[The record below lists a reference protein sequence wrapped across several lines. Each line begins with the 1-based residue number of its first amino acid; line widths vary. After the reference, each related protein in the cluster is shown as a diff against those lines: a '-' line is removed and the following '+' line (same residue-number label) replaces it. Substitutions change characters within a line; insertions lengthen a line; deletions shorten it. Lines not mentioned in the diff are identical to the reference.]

1 MQDVIFYKI
10 DEVVEKSN
18 EKSKELEK
26 ICSELDIK
34 YENKTLEH
42 SEEIDEIKAILK
54 KELEGDNGI
63 GEGLDVLKVQ
73 L

>member
-18 EKSKELEK
+18 NKNKELEK

>member
-1 MQDVIFYKI
+1 MQDVILYKI
-10 DEVVEKSN
+10 GEVVEKSD

-54 KELEGDNGI
+54 KEFEGDNGI

>member
-1 MQDVIFYKI
+1 M
-10 DEVVEKSN
+10 EKSD

-54 KELEGDNGI
+54 KEFEGDNGI